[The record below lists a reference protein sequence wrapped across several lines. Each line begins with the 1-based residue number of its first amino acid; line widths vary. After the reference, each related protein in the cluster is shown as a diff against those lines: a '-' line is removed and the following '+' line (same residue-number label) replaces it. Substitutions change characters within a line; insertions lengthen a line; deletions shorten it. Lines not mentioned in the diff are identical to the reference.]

1 MLTLLGMPSAANG
14 NALSAALTPSQA
26 ASTVGSGQGCP
37 GGQRGAAQHECMA
50 AVLSVAFEEELE
62 LHSARGLKVVNDGAE
77 GAIPPGCSYSFTS
90 KAAIF
95 NSNDD
100 KAVGFGS
107 SYQRVCV
114 EDQVSPQGCPKG
126 QRNAA
131 QHECLAAVLSTMMAR
146 TPEVAAAVRM
156 QQLKVVNDGADTTVP
171 LGCSYSRHSKA
182 ALFNSNKAAGSGSD
196 QYQLVCVEDEIAP
209 VTVSVRLC
217 EAMGLGNANRNAHRQ
232 VSLSAG
238 PERNGYVHNESV
250 LVQIFRDSFA
260 PAAGAQPDLVFLPMV
275 CGWEASREH
284 SPADPAPRLGY
295 FALAQSPWRS
305 ERGPRDD
312 ERRLITQGW
321 PDRMVVMSTEVP
333 AHKAEWDGLAPYTS
347 VRVNPEADN
356 SASASGWPKH
366 SPAHGMTIPFHSD
379 PPPLI
384 VPEDRAALAT
394 FVGSCANEK
403 GGRLSCQLM
412 DECLKVSAK
421 GECVFVSDQEDV
433 GQQVYTGSRFA
444 LMPWTETMNRK
455 DLFGALMQGSIP
467 VLFDNTTFV
476 DYWPFAPLQHFAV
489 QIPPSAWTASGGVLQ
504 YLRDIPAAE
513 VSRLLASVQRVRRRF
528 YFPRTASLHQ
538 EGDAVDVIVHTI
550 VEHFRGLLGIHAWH
564 GGLPELP

>member
-1 MLTLLGMPSAANG
+1 MSTCMQQQQMTETGTGTVRAFYLSTQLPFSDAATLWAHFRGLGMLSLLGVPAAANG

-26 ASTVGSGQGCP
+26 ASMSGLTVLTVGSGQSCP
-37 GGQRGAAQHECMA
+37 AGQRSAAQHECMA

-95 NSNDD
+95 NGNED

-114 EDQVSPQGCPKG
+114 EDQVAAGGCPKG

-146 TPEVAAAVRM
+146 TPEVAAALTM
-156 QQLKVVNDGADTTVP
+156 QGLKVVNDGADTTVP
-171 LGCSYSRHSKA
+171 MGCSYSKHSKA
-182 ALFNSNKAAGSGSD
+182 ALFNNNKAAGSGSD
-196 QYQLVCVEDEIAP
+196 QYQLVCVEDEITP

-217 EAMGLGNANRNAHRQ
+217 EAMGLGNANRNAKRKE

-238 PERNGYVHNESV
+238 PERNSYAHNESA

-275 CGWEASREH
+275 CGWDASREH

-305 ERGPRDD
+305 ERGPLEE

-333 AHKAEWDGLAPYTS
+333 AHRAEWDERSNNGLVS
-347 VRVNPEADN
+347 VRTNSEADN
-356 SASASGWPKH
+356 TASASGWPKH
-366 SPAHGMTIPFHSD
+366 SAAHGMTIPFHSD
-379 PPPLI
+379 PPPRI

-394 FVGSCANEK
+394 FVGSCSKEK
-403 GGRLSCQLM
+403 GGRLPCQLM
-412 DECLKVSAK
+412 DECLKVSAT

-444 LMPWTETMNRK
+444 LMPWTDTMNRK
-455 DLFGALMQGSIP
+455 DLFGALMQGERTGPSPQCP
-467 VLFDNTTFV
+467 VCSAQCPLPN
-476 DYWPFAPLQHFAV
+476 APM
-489 QIPPSAWTASGGVLQ
+489 P
-504 YLRDIPAAE
+504 
-513 VSRLLASVQRVRRRF
+513 SVQC
-528 YFPRTASLHQ
+528 PLP
-538 EGDAVDVIVHTI
+538 DAQ
-550 VEHFRGLLGIHAWH
+550 
-564 GGLPELP
+564 